1 MTTAKCTTKQELSPM
16 SVSLYPL
23 HSVVQCDY
31 RKHYE
36 FYDLHVLLIA
46 LVKQQY
52 SLSLIEKIKF
62 NFDNIR

>member
-1 MTTAKCTTKQELSPM
+1 M
-16 SVSLYPL
+16 SVSLCPL